1 MIEEFKADL
10 KSLNS
15 LQIYRKYVLGG
26 DCHLLDN
33 HQMFE
38 IRETICDKFEIDFTD
53 VIMVGSGKLGF
64 SIKPSR
70 RFEVFNDDSDI
81 DIAIVSTKL
90 FERIW
95 QEAYLFKKSG
105 ADWPS
110 SNNFFKYISEGWI
123 RPDKLPSSSYF
134 EFTDEWWKFFNSLT
148 SSNRFGPFKV
158 RGGLYHSHFF
168 LQEYQTICIEQCIQE
183 AS

>member
-10 KSLNS
+10 TSLNS

-33 HQMFE
+33 HQIFE
-38 IRETICDKFEIDFTD
+38 IRETICENFQIEYND
-53 VIMVGSGKLGF
+53 VILVGSGKLGF

-70 RFEVFNDDSDI
+70 RFRAFNDDSDI

-90 FERIW
+90 FEKIW
-95 QEAYLFKKSG
+95 EEAYLFKKSG

-110 SNNFFKYISEGWI
+110 SNRFFKYISEGWI
-123 RPDKLPSSSYF
+123 RPDKLPTSSYF
-134 EFTDEWWKFFNSLT
+134 TFTAEWWNFFNDLT
-148 SSNRFGPFKV
+148 SSNRFGPYKV

-183 AS
+183 AF